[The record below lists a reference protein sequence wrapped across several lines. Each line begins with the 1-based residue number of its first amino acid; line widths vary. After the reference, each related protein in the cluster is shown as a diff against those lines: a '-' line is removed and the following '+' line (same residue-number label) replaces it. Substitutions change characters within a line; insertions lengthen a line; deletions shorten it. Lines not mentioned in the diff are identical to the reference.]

1 MIRRIRRKHKIVW
14 LILAILLPLLF
25 IASVA
30 FRHGEPVNEKIPNK
44 LTIRFSTQS
53 SQRN

>member
-1 MIRRIRRKHKIVW
+1 MIRKIRKRHKTVW

-30 FRHGEPVNEKIPNK
+30 FRHSEPVNEKIPDKFTTENTK
-44 LTIRFSTQS
+44 FTK
-53 SQRN
+53 